1 MNTGFIKKIK
11 LLIVIA
17 LFFLANDVMAQT
29 DAATAVNTTNAS
41 EALKMV
47 LVTVAIVLVFVIWGL
62 TQVVLALAKMVR
74 EKQQKTKLSKAGMV
88 ALLLMGSNQLFAQG
102 VTDTP
107 AVVDTRIWGL
117 SSEVFYALTTVLGL
131 ELIVIAF
138 LTYTIRNLYSELTA
152 VPGKEKV
159 EEENKWLKWWK
170 KFDQKQFTKAVP
182 VEREADVLLDH
193 DYDGIRELDNAL
205 PPWWKYGFY
214 VTIVVGVIYLLHFH
228 VFEYG
233 KSPEQ
238 EYVAE
243 MDKAMIEKEK
253 YEAMNKD
260 KIDENKVP
268 MADEAGIARG
278 EQLYHAPGMCSSC
291 HGNSGEGGAGPN
303 LTDDYWIHK
312 GSLNDIYK
320 SIKYGYPD
328 KGMQSW
334 EKNFTPKEI
343 SYLSSYIKTLR
354 GTNPPGAQPP
364 KGDLYIENTTD
375 STTANTASTL

>member
-1 MNTGFIKKIK
+1 MNTVFIKNLK
-11 LLIVIA
+11 LLLAASLI
-17 LFFLANDVMAQT
+17 FFSNDVLAQT
-29 DAATAVNTTNAS
+29 DVAAVKTNEAS
-41 EALKMV
+41 EALKTV
-47 LVTVAIVLVFVIWGL
+47 LITVAVVLVFVIWGL
-62 TQVVLALAKMVR
+62 TQVVLALAKMVQ
-74 EKQQKTKLSKAGMV
+74 EKQQKMKLPKTLMV
-88 ALLLMGSNQLFAQG
+88 AVLLLASNQLWAQ
-102 VTDTP
+102 DT
-107 AVVDTRIWGL
+107 ADATVVVADTTTWGL
-117 SSEVFYALTTVLGL
+117 SHEVFYALTIVLGA
-131 ELIVIAF
+131 EIIIIALLTF
-138 LTYTIRNLYSELTA
+138 LIRNLYNELT
-152 VPGKEKV
+152 VIPGKEKIA
-159 EEENKWLKWWK
+159 EENKWIKWLK

-182 VEREADVLLDH
+182 VEREADVMLDH

-214 VTIVVGVIYLLHFH
+214 ITIVVGIIYLLNFH
-228 VFEYG
+228 VLEVG
-233 KSPEQ
+233 QSPEQ
-238 EYVAE
+238 EYIAE
-243 MDKAMIEKEK
+243 MDKAQIEKEK

-260 KIDENKVP
+260 KIDEEKVP
-268 MADEAGIARG
+268 MADEAGIVRG

-291 HGNSGEGGAGPN
+291 HGNLGEGGAGPN

-364 KGDLYIENTTD
+364 KGDLYIENKTD
-375 STTANTASTL
+375 STIANVTSGL